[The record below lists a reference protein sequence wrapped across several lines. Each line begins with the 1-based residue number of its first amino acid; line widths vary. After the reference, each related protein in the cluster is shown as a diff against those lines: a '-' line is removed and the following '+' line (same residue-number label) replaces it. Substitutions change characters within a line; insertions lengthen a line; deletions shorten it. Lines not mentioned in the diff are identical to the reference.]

1 LSFCKNLLLDFLS
14 AHGVLREGSG
24 CWSAFRLPGE
34 NGIFEQNQ
42 SLTVENVIYY
52 RLSKFAKERRKG
64 AMQMRRG
71 FSTAM
76 VIVLG
81 IAIASAQPYVHQKL
95 GDGFSGLG
103 SGVLSANGLPAWS
116 ASVSASPASLDIFR
130 IVGTQNYS
138 ASILGNGT
146 RTAFPV
152 DIDSAG
158 HLMWEGRGPNTNSFF
173 DVFVDSS
180 NASASLLG
188 ANRDAIGFRFAAD
201 GTAIWYGLGAATN
214 DYQDIFVGS
223 SNITQ
228 SVLGNNRDAVPVALN
243 SSTLLWDGS
252 GDNITGNR
260 DVFKTTLNTLSS
272 ANVSQGPLG
281 NSRFAIA
288 TDINSSGQALWNG
301 SGSNT
306 NGYTDTY
313 REFSNI
319 SATPLGGAAVARD
332 SFASDISDTGYVAWV
347 GRASAVT
354 GNFNDVFL
362 FNGNASGNISR
373 AVLGTTAHDALG
385 VAVNGANHLLWEG
398 AGSLTN
404 NWYDAFLTVGAN
416 TFNISRTTLGTAASH
431 EATSLGLDA
440 DGNVLW
446 KGYSSS
452 TTANKTNLFYY
463 NRAGNSNTNLTQ
475 AALSRNSESDPL
487 AVNGAGQILWA
498 ARNAADTSWEIWL
511 STPNRATTLTGTVD
525 LGGFSGDPAQ
535 VQLEI
540 KLINP
545 LTGAVAQTVN
555 TNLLSNSTYSVA
567 VTPGLWQIRIDASR
581 FLARAF
587 SVRRVLDATTLDFS
601 LINGDVNGD
610 NTVDDADLLAVLFAF
625 GSSTNDPVDLNGD
638 GVVDDADLLIV
649 LFNFGTSGE

>member
-1 LSFCKNLLLDFLS
+1 
-14 AHGVLREGSG
+14 
-24 CWSAFRLPGE
+24 
-34 NGIFEQNQ
+34 
-42 SLTVENVIYY
+42 
-52 RLSKFAKERRKG
+52 
-64 AMQMRRG
+64 MRRG

-81 IAIASAQPYVHQKL
+81 TSIACAQPYVHQKI
-95 GDGFSGLG
+95 GEGFSGLG
-103 SGVLSANGLPAWS
+103 SGILGANGLPAWS
-116 ASVSASPASLDIFR
+116 AAVPALPANLDIFL
-130 IVGTQNYS
+130 IVGTQNYT
-138 ASILGNGT
+138 ASILGSGA

-152 DIDSAG
+152 DIDAMG
-158 HLMWEGRGPNTNSFF
+158 HLLWEGKGPNTSNFF

-188 ANRDAIGFRFAAD
+188 NNRDAIGFRFAAD
-201 GTAIWYGLGAATN
+201 GNPIWYGLGSATN

-243 SSTLLWDGS
+243 SSTLLWDGT
-252 GDNITGNR
+252 GDSITGNR

-272 ANVSQGPLG
+272 TNLSQAPLG
-281 NSRFAIA
+281 NGRFAIA
-288 TDINSSGQALWNG
+288 IDINSGGQALWNG

-306 NGYTDTY
+306 NGYNDTY
-313 REFSNI
+313 REQSNI
-319 SATPLGGAAVARD
+319 SATPLGGAAIARD
-332 SFASDISDTGYVAWV
+332 SFASDISDSGYAAWV
-347 GRASAVT
+347 GRASTAT

-373 AVLGTTAHDALG
+373 AVLGTTAHDAIG
-385 VAVNGANHLLWEG
+385 IAVNSQNHLLWEG
-398 AGSLTN
+398 AASATN
-404 NWYDAFLTVGAN
+404 NWYDVFLTVGAN
-416 TFNISRTTLGTAASH
+416 TVNISRTTMGTSASH
-431 EATSLGLDA
+431 EATSLSLDSN
-440 DGNVLW
+440 GNVLW

-452 TTANKTNLFYY
+452 TTANKTNLYY
-463 NRAGNSNTNLTQ
+463 YDRTGNSNTNLTQ
-475 AALSRNSESDPL
+475 AALARNSESDPL
-487 AVNGAGQILWA
+487 AVNSAGQLLWA
-498 ARNAADTSWEIWL
+498 ARNAADTAWEIWL
-511 STPNRATTLTGTVD
+511 STPNRATTLTGTVNLD
-525 LGGFSGDPAQ
+525 GFAGDTAQ

-555 TNLLSNSTYSVA
+555 TNLFSNSTYSVA
-567 VTPGLWQIRIDASR
+567 MTPGLWQIRVDAPR

-587 SVRRVLDATTLDFS
+587 SVRRVLDATNLDFS
-601 LINGDVNGD
+601 MTNGDVNGD

-638 GVVDDADLLIV
+638 GMVDDADLLIV